1 MNRSDFQKLSKLRIR
16 EARVLLDSGQFHGA
30 YYLAGYSIECALKAC
45 VAKQVKRHD
54 FPDKKLAIEA
64 WQHELEK
71 LVKLAGFALDFE
83 KDRKTDQ
90 NLEVNWAIVKD
101 WSESS
106 RYDLEITEVKAR
118 DFYNACTARGHGI
131 LSWIKKRW

>member
-1 MNRSDFQKLSKLRIR
+1 MNRNDFQELSKLRIR

-45 VAKQVKRHD
+45 VAKQVRRHD
-54 FPDKKLAIEA
+54 FPDKNLANKV
-64 WQHELEK
+64 WKHDLEG
-71 LVKLAGFALDFE
+71 LVKLAGVALDFE
-83 KDRKTDQ
+83 RDRKADRD
-90 NLEVNWAIVKD
+90 LEVNWAVVKD

-106 RYDLEITEVKAR
+106 RYDLGITEVEAR
-118 DFYNACTARGHGI
+118 DFHKACTARGHGI